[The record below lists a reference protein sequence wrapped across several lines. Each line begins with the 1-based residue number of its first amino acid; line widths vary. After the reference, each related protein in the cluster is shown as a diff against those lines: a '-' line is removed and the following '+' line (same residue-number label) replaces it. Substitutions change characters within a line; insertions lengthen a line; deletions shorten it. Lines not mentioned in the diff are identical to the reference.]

1 MAVKGATPNGKPHV
15 LMMTM
20 LMPYLRDSLESKF
33 NVLPLWEHNSNK
45 DEYLTSVADSV
56 RAVVTSTGSV
66 VDKKLLEKLPKVEIV
81 SSFSVGLDKVD
92 IEYCKE
98 RGIVATNT
106 PDVLTDDCADLAIAL
121 LLATMRQIC
130 SADRYVRKGCWP
142 KQGDYPLS
150 YKMSGK
156 DLGIVGL
163 GRIGKAVAVRA
174 EAFGCKIKYYA
185 RAEKDDVPYEYYSSV
200 LELAKNSNML
210 VVCCAYT
217 KATTK
222 IIDRRVL
229 DALGPEG
236 FLVNISRGGVVD
248 ETELVKALLECRLGG
263 AGLDVYENEPH
274 VPQELWNMD
283 NVVLLPHV
291 ASGTWDTR
299 RAMADLVS
307 GNLEAYFG
315 GKPLLSP
322 VT

>member
-1 MAVKGATPNGKPHV
+1 MAVKVAPKGKPEV

-33 NVLPLWEHNSNK
+33 DLHPLWEQPNK
-45 DEYLTSVADSV
+45 EQYLASKGDCI
-56 RAVVTSTGSV
+56 RAVVTSGTSQI
-66 VDKKLLEKLPKVEIV
+66 DSKFIDKLPNLEIV

-92 IEYCKE
+92 VSYCREK
-98 RGIVATNT
+98 GIAVTNT
-106 PDVLTDDCADLAIAL
+106 PDVLTDDTADLAIAL

-156 DLGIVGL
+156 TLGIIGL
-163 GRIGKAVAVRA
+163 GRIGKAVAKRA
-174 EAFGCKIKYYA
+174 EAFGCKIGYYG
-185 RAEKDDVPYEYYSSV
+185 RSEKTDVPYTYYDNV
-200 LELAKNSNML
+200 LDLAKNSSML
-210 VVCCAYT
+210 VACCALT
-217 KATTK
+217 KETTK

-236 FLVNISRGGVVD
+236 FLVNISRGGVID
-248 ETELVKALLECRLGG
+248 EQELVKALLECRLGG
-263 AGLDVYENEPH
+263 AGLDVFEKEPH

-291 ASGTWDTR
+291 GSATWDTR
-299 RAMADLVS
+299 RAMADLVVS
-307 GNLEAYFG
+307 NLEAQFSG
-315 GKPLLSP
+315 NPLPTP